1 MTQKVIVTGGA
12 GYIGSH
18 TVVALQQAGYA
29 VAIIDNLCNA
39 TASVIDRIAH
49 ITGQRPAF
57 TAADLL
63 DEATTE
69 AFFAA
74 HDDAVAVIHFAAL
87 KAVGESVQQPVR
99 YYDNNL
105 RATLN
110 LFKAMD
116 AHAIPHFIFSSS
128 ATVYGKYPVLP
139 VPEDAPIFLTTSP
152 YGATKRMI
160 EIILQDTLNG
170 QNSLQKGIALRYF
183 NPIGAHPSA
192 LIGESPRGIPNNLLP
207 FITQTAAGLRAELQV
222 FGNDYDTPDGTA
234 VRDYLHVVD
243 LAAAHV
249 KALQYQLSGQQEA
262 AFEVFNLGTGQGF
275 SVLQM
280 IEAFERV
287 NGVTVP
293 YRIAPRRA
301 GDEPIFYCDATRA
314 HTRLGWKAQLGI
326 DDMVGSAWRWEQYFR
341 AHLSEE

>member
-1 MTQKVIVTGGA
+1 MTHKVIVTGGA

-18 TVVALQQAGYA
+18 TVVELQQAGYE

-39 TASVIDRIAH
+39 EATVIDRIAR
-49 ITGQRPAF
+49 ITGTRPHF

-63 DEATTE
+63 DETALQ
-69 AFFAA
+69 AFFEQ
-74 HDDAVAVIHFAAL
+74 HQDAVAVIHFAAL

-105 RATLN
+105 RSTLN

-116 AHAIPHFIFSSS
+116 QYAITRFIFSSS
-128 ATVYGKYPVLP
+128 ATVYGKYPILP

-160 EIILQDTLNG
+160 EIMLQDTLQG
-170 QNSLQKGIALRYF
+170 QNALQQGIALRYF

-207 FITQTAAGLRAELQV
+207 FITQTAAGLRTTLQV
-222 FGNDYDTPDGTA
+222 FGDDYDTPDGTA

-243 LAAAHV
+243 LAQAHV
-249 KALQYQLSGQQEA
+249 KALDYQLAGQQEA
-262 AFEVFNLGTGQGF
+262 AFEVFNLGTGTGV
-275 SVLQM
+275 SVKQM
-280 IEAFERV
+280 IEAFERA
-287 NGVTVP
+287 NGVSVP
-293 YRIAPRRA
+293 HRIAPRRA

-314 HTRLGWKAQLGI
+314 RERLGWSAKLGL

-341 AHLSEE
+341 AHLSEA